1 MTFLELVQRYRQEIG
16 GARGS
21 SGPVTVV
28 GQVGELKRAVDNIA
42 DAWVKIQNLHPNWK
56 FQRQTATWTS
66 TAGQATYT
74 LAECGIAAGTFGHWL
89 REPLRYYV
97 TASGLNTEQRIFPT
111 SYDCWRET
119 WNFSAN
125 RSVTSYPHQWAET
138 PTKGIAFGPAPVAG
152 LTHRY
157 YDKALFLA
165 LDTCPVYCRFCT
177 RSYAVGPDSEEVE
190 KVQLKANPDRW
201 KQVFEYVAS
210 RPELEDIVISGG
222 DSYNLRAEHI
232 TTIGNRLLDL
242 PNVAPPMNPST
253 VYVTVVDK
261 DRNAVSFI
269 NSVFHPFGAALVDV
283 SGLALVTP

>member
-28 GQVGELKRAVDNIA
+28 GQVGELKRAVDNVA

-56 FQRQTATWTS
+56 FQRQTTTWTS

-152 LTHRY
+152 LTFSAEY
-157 YDKALFLA
+157 YRGPVRLTASSDVPLLPEPHDHMLIVWYAMKNYARFETAPEVYAQAVENLTPMLTQLRNDQLPRPSLAGALA
-165 LDTCPVYCRFCT
+165 
-177 RSYAVGPDSEEVE
+177 
-190 KVQLKANPDRW
+190 
-201 KQVFEYVAS
+201 
-210 RPELEDIVISGG
+210 
-222 DSYNLRAEHI
+222 
-232 TTIGNRLLDL
+232 
-242 PNVAPPMNPST
+242 
-253 VYVTVVDK
+253 
-261 DRNAVSFI
+261 
-269 NSVFHPFGAALVDV
+269 
-283 SGLALVTP
+283 